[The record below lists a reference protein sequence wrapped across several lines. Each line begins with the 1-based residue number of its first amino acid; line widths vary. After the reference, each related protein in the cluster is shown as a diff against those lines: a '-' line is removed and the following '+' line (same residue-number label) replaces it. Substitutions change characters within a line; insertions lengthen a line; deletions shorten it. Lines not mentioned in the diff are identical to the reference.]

1 MSRYRHLDGLPSE
14 MSIPLRPDRDG
25 WLGREC
31 PRGDCERYFKIT
43 PGTGLPEI
51 DTCRC
56 PYCGHED
63 HQSHFHTQAQ
73 IAHALSVIENK
84 FMGALLKDLKS
95 MEFDHRPR
103 RGSFGIGLS
112 MKVTGSAPPVR
123 GYSEEDLETEV
134 VCDGCTLRYAIYGVF
149 GFCPDCGAHN
159 NLGILD
165 ANLRLSKKMVTLSAS
180 LDDDLVAR
188 RLVEDALKD
197 CVSAFDGWGRGVCA
211 AFASKAANPNKV
223 VKVSFQNVEHARESM
238 RQQFGFDA
246 DAALGAAMV
255 ASLHI
260 AFQKRHLLAHRMGV
274 VDADYLQKTGDAIAR
289 KGRRIT
295 VSASEVDDTAAGVRA
310 WAEAM
315 TAHLGGLV

>member
-1 MSRYRHLDGLPSE
+1 MSRSRHLDSLPSE
-14 MSIPLRPDRDG
+14 MNIPLRADSDG

-31 PRGDCERYFKIT
+31 PQEGCERYFKIT
-43 PGTGLPEI
+43 PGTGLQGI

-73 IAHALSVIENK
+73 IDHALSVIENQVV
-84 FMGALLKDLKS
+84 GALLKDLKS
-95 MEFDHRPR
+95 LEFDHRPR

-123 GYSEEDLETEV
+123 GYTEEDLETEV

-165 ANLRLSKKMVTLSAS
+165 ANLRLAEKMVKLSAN
-180 LDDDLVAR
+180 LDDDVAR
-188 RLVEDALKD
+188 HLVENALED

-211 AFASKAANPNKV
+211 AFASKATNPNKV
-223 VKVSFQNVEHARESM
+223 VKVSFQNVERARESM
-238 RQQFGFDA
+238 RKQFEFDA
-246 DAALGAAMV
+246 DAALGAAAV
-255 ASLHI
+255 ASLHR

-274 VDADYLQKTGDAIAR
+274 VDADYLQKTGDTTAR
-289 KGRRIT
+289 EGRRIA
-295 VSASEVDDTAAGVRA
+295 VSASEVDETAEGVRA
-310 WAEAM
+310 WAEAL
-315 TAHLGGLV
+315 TAHLGTLQ